1 MRVRSEER
9 VGFYEHMHQR
19 EREPEKEQE
28 RERESL
34 RALNM
39 CTSEGEIVGES
50 SDGKRDPFESAKTEL

>member
-1 MRVRSEER
+1 
-9 VGFYEHMHQR
+9 MHQR

-50 SDGKRDPFESAKTEL
+50 SEGKREPFESAKTEL